1 MILKKKHVNVTTLMG
16 GLRFLEIILLNQ
28 LLHIFLIIIF
38 CFQICVIELF
48 MCDKTPPQG
57 SAS

>member
-28 LLHIFLIIIF
+28 LLHIYILHL
-38 CFQICVIELF
+38 CHGVVHVR
-48 MCDKTPPQG
+48 
-57 SAS
+57 